1 MSHSVSREEKPSYP
15 LAKKMINKFKIL
27 EKSIWSNKY
36 FCKLALLDHLRECLE
51 KDNYLKATDTPKNSI
66 GYKNLDKELMDL
78 KIILE
83 LYFDKSEKLYSTR
96 LKKFISKLLK

>member
-1 MSHSVSREEKPSYP
+1 MDSKLHQ
-15 LAKKMINKFKIL
+15 LQ
-27 EKSIWSNKY
+27 KSIWSDKY

-51 KDNYLKATDTPKNSI
+51 KDNYLKATDTPPKNSI

-96 LKKFISKLLK
+96 LKKFISKLVK